1 MGHMQEARVSGYI
14 CRLCS
19 EVSRVVILL
28 YGDVGLKLCLVAKI
42 NNFLNINIKPNDQ
55 LPKTVCLNCVRQVES
70 THRFIK
76 KILLN
81 KQILKFGREHPQRR
95 AQMDNQTPDAEPS
108 QPAAEAS
115 GAGSSSAENT
125 TPGVTSAAV
134 ETPSEWSEES
144 ESDAELDEV
153 MT

>member
-76 KILLN
+76 KILKN
-81 KQILKFGREHPQRR
+81 RQIFKHGREHSLRR
-95 AQMDNQTPDAEPS
+95 VQMDSIAPDGG
-108 QPAAEAS
+108 Q
-115 GAGSSSAENT
+115 SSSTSEAGT
-125 TPGVTSAAV
+125 SGTSSTTSAPNPV
-134 ETPSEWSEES
+134 DVTSEES
-144 ESDAELDEV
+144 ESDFELDDL
-153 MT
+153 MAHRF

>member
-81 KQILKFGREHPQRR
+81 KQILKFGREHPLRR
-95 AQMDNQTPDAEPS
+95 AQMDSQTPDGES
-108 QPAAEAS
+108 SS
-115 GAGSSSAENT
+115 GAGSST
-125 TPGVTSAAV
+125 AV
-134 ETPSEWSEES
+134 ESLPANSIPPDIPSEES
-144 ESDAELDEV
+144 ESDFELDDLV
-153 MT
+153 AHRF

>member
-28 YGDVGLKLCLVAKI
+28 YSDVGLKLCLVAKI

-76 KILLN
+76 KILQN
-81 KQILKFGREHPQRR
+81 KQILKHGREHSLRR
-95 AQMDNQTPDAEPS
+95 AQMDSIAPDGGQPSTSEAGTSGTVSSLPASVPLPAE
-108 QPAAEAS
+108 
-115 GAGSSSAENT
+115 GT
-125 TPGVTSAAV
+125 
-134 ETPSEWSEES
+134 SEES
-144 ESDAELDEV
+144 ESDFDLEDLISHRF
-153 MT
+153 

>member
-28 YGDVGLKLCLVAKI
+28 YGDIGVKLCLVAKI

-70 THRFIK
+70 THRFVK
-76 KILLN
+76 KILMN
-81 KQILKFGREHPQRR
+81 KQILKYGREHPLRR
-95 AQMDNQTPDAEPS
+95 AQMDHQSPDGA
-108 QPAAEAS
+108 QAS
-115 GAGSSSAENT
+115 GTSGPSTSTSSSSSSL
-125 TPGVTSAAV
+125 PPPPSAPAD
-134 ETPSEWSEES
+134 ESEEESDES
-144 ESDAELDEV
+144 ESELDEILAQ
-153 MT
+153 M